1 MPTDPYMTELVYPTE
16 DSDEDIWDTIL
27 NTTVFPVL
35 GAHDHTT
42 GKGVKVPM
50 AGLNVNADLAFAG
63 YSITGMKALAFT
75 PVAAASIAGYS
86 SGLFANL
93 DDANNLY
100 FRNSSGVNVK
110 IVDGS
115 TLNVSIVGGIGGDY
129 SSVSALLDYD
139 DATDTYRFRQE
150 TSASVRQYAKI
161 KSADLVLA
169 EYIAAG
175 GATVPTNFVT
185 LKSPSALAAS
195 YSLTM
200 PTALPA
206 TGTLMYLDAA
216 GQVATTGTIDQ
227 SITFASNRN
236 ITLAGTGVIKHGTWR
251 RGKLCEVSAVT
262 GGSVSVGATGTGSQ
276 SACIMAASTS
286 IWIDISDL
294 IEVGESLTS
303 VTIYTEELSG
313 TANSTFNLLWDRP
326 VIATFGSSLLAAA
339 AVGRPTL
346 PTPQVLTIN
355 GSYTYVAGDV
365 VRVTVDT
372 AAASTRANFSVY
384 VDVTRA

>member
-35 GAHDHTT
+35 GAHDHTP

-86 SGLFANL
+86 SGLFANS

-115 TLNVSIVGGIGGDY
+115 TLNVSIIGGIGGDY

-150 TSASVRQYAKI
+150 TATMVRQYAKI

-195 YSLTM
+195 YSVTWPAAVPGSTVAVQMSSTGALT
-200 PTALPA
+200 
-206 TGTLMYLDAA
+206 
-216 GQVATTGTIDQ
+216 
-227 SITFASNRN
+227 ASNAFTGNLTADDYKINSGSIRRKVIPLGHGQQTGAGGHIFN
-236 ITLAGTGVIKHGTWR
+236 TNSWSLTTTVLATLSFPIQLDVGDRILTV
-251 RGKLCEVSAVT
+251 AVVLNKASNASNT
-262 GGSVSVGATGTGSQ
+262 VSVDCVKASGTGSGSSILD
-276 SACIMAASTS
+276 SAAA
-286 IWIDISDL
+286 
-294 IEVGESLTS
+294 LTNAANAPGTITLSQTLGTPYTFITRECVHITVVHDANPASATDS
-303 VTIYTEELSG
+303 VDAVEITY
-313 TANSTFNLLWDRP
+313 DRP
-326 VIATFGSSLLAAA
+326 
-339 AVGRPTL
+339 
-346 PTPQVLTIN
+346 
-355 GSYTYVAGDV
+355 
-365 VRVTVDT
+365 
-372 AAASTRANFSVY
+372 
-384 VDVTRA
+384 